1 MIMEQLQPTLALIEK
16 AIDEG
21 RGITIKM
28 DDILITAESITANGL
43 EITIDAA

>member
-1 MIMEQLQPTLALIEK
+1 MIMEQLQPVVALIEK

-28 DDILITAESITANGL
+28 DDVSITAEGITANGL
-43 EITIDAA
+43 EITIDA